1 MMVVI
6 IILHQE
12 LDVCA
17 SLKNVISFSQFAMS
31 ELAKIVELAFWA
43 LFEVLPPLNLN
54 AEVVQV
60 SRLCMA
66 HIGLGDVMELQR
78 SSV

>member
-43 LFEVLPPLNLN
+43 LFEVPPLNLN
-54 AEVVQV
+54 AEVAQV
-60 SRLCMA
+60 SRLSMA
-66 HIGLGDVMELQR
+66 HISLGDAMELQR